1 MPTAAKRTGFLE
13 ATANVRAGL
22 VPHLAAPKLIRR
34 VGAPERS
41 FPAVGELHRLSVDL
55 IDDIR
60 EWQRNRAKDDGELF
74 ESPVGSWSIRV
85 THAYPNTFGFDGGST
100 RSTR

>member
-1 MPTAAKRTGFLE
+1 MSADR
-13 ATANVRAGL
+13 
-22 VPHLAAPKLIRR
+22 
-34 VGAPERS
+34 
-41 FPAVGELHRLSVDL
+41 

-85 THAYPNTFGFDGGST
+85 THAYAYPNTFGFDGGST

>member
-1 MPTAAKRTGFLE
+1 
-13 ATANVRAGL
+13 
-22 VPHLAAPKLIRR
+22 
-34 VGAPERS
+34 
-41 FPAVGELHRLSVDL
+41 LSVDL

-85 THAYPNTFGFDGGST
+85 THAYPNMFGFDGGST